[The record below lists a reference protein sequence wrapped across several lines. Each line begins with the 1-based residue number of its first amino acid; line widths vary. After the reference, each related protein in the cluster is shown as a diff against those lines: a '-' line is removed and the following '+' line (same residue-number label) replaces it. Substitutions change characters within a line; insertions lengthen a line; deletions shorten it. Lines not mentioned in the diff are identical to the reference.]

1 MNEINSALAD
11 ITDAGLFERLASDV
25 LRYAEPEIYKSISH
39 QGMNAQ
45 GKTIKAPLDNVGW
58 CYVNGEEKVIAVAHT
73 TTSRNDLETK
83 WLRDL
88 DTVTPRKKGAKP
100 TGSDGDL
107 VKAIK
112 ELVKIRQEYPDLKAR
127 LALMCNSDE
136 PQDIRIRA
144 QQLASQNNIELE
156 IWSNS
161 RISSFLDIDPN
172 GQTIR
177 HKYFG
182 VLPTV
187 LSHEEL
193 LRIGALSTEH
203 LNFKQ
208 DLFVE
213 RDDIKF
219 QKLNLVIGTSG
230 SGKTTICT
238 NFILKKIDKGHPIL
252 VLREENIQNSLN
264 LDEAIEKEL
273 QRYSGRLI
281 KGCGRKA
288 LDLCSVENPLI
299 ILIED
304 INNINNTEQLI
315 EKISSWT
322 SNEKRINILCP
333 VWYQKLST
341 FSLKLKEELSKNGFS
356 YIYLDN
362 YTDVQALEALQKRNR
377 LNGQIVDDLTLM
389 QVAKNLGNDPLLLDL
404 IINYTKESKKDN
416 ILEDFIKNTLEQI
429 AYQKEKFTEDLEKTL
444 LKSISYFI
452 LNKTNRITINQLSNF
467 LNRDEKTDLI
477 NIVTDGRIIR
487 LDEQNNIIFRHDKI
501 KFLLM
506 AQAMQDF
513 LEKNEYLEFLT
524 DPYFSE
530 ALGLSCYISLL
541 NIERLEVF
549 AQYNFLIG
557 IYAYYY
563 AIKDNSEYIDTCIKV
578 ISNWLNNQENHKF
591 SKSTLRYKSLTVLNE
606 LVHTSIP
613 NLLKLYP
620 KQDQNHL
627 YYECGFKNGNLANGI
642 QWIRFFPFEVNYL
655 QVPLVLDYLVK
666 KDKNAF
672 KNKIFEILTDKNIEV
687 SIINSLFIIIGF
699 IGDTDYVDAVKIA
712 IDNIEDAKKDYLLIF
727 WVLSRICDEKSVYL
741 LDSVLNYWNN
751 LSEEQDQYQR
761 SPKNSFTMYTLDFK
775 FRYYLPTDST
785 INYLLDYADK
795 SELKNYILY
804 LLRLVDHPDVL
815 EAQVKKLADWDRR
828 GFHTWG
834 QIADDVSRAFK
845 EGQSLSKPSKDRLKE
860 IFINNQNDSCTRK
873 HALVIWNSSPGEE
886 DLPTLQTILSED
898 EIYDRVLMAKAK
910 YRDLSIVDQLIDKI
924 KNNDSTYWWQATRY
938 MWHDK
943 FEQLFEDYMLTIND
957 DNYWMLFEIFEKFSI
972 EKAEALLE
980 KHWDKLN
987 QYNIFIQLALL
998 VGTAKLCSLVHNSI
1012 HERNLHEVFKYYNHH
1027 WGFKTEG
1034 RKGIYREQQIL
1045 AIKPYIQ
1052 YFDDLAKMNLYQIC
1066 LKNGWKNFAQEIIE
1080 PLIADDSKYSLKI
1093 STKKLSAELQEG
1105 KIIWSGRWLH
1115 DCVDQGWSIIEAF
1128 EVLISWLDTNYCDLA
1143 VDIVVSNLEYTGL
1156 RQHFLRLKDLCEIK
1170 GVNQHIQELLER
1182 TYWAIYLRTIE

>member
-1 MNEINSALAD
+1 MNETNSALSN

-25 LRYAEPEIYKSISH
+25 LRFAEPEIYKSISH
-39 QGMNAQ
+39 QGMNPQ

-58 CYVNGEEKVIAVAHT
+58 CYVNGEAKVVAVAHT

-88 DTVTPRKKGAKP
+88 DTVTPRKKGSKP

-112 ELVKIRQEYPDLKAR
+112 ELVKIRQGNPDLKAR

-136 PQDIRIRA
+136 PQEIRIKA
-144 QQLASQNNIELE
+144 HQLASQHDIELE

-193 LRIGALSTEH
+193 LRIGTLSTVH

-219 QKLNLVIGTSG
+219 QNLNLVIGTSG

-238 NFILKKIDKGHPIL
+238 NFILKKLDKGHPIL

-315 EKISSWT
+315 EKISSWA

-333 VWYQKLST
+333 VWYQKLSIL
-341 FSLKLKEELSKNGFS
+341 SLKLKEELSKNGFS

-362 YTDVQALEALQKRNR
+362 YTDEQALEALQKRCKSEN
-377 LNGQIVDDLTLM
+377 LNIDELTLKSIARN
-389 QVAKNLGNDPLLLDL
+389 VGNDPLLLALVDFKETKKNDK
-404 IINYTKESKKDN
+404 IIEK
-416 ILEDFIKNTLEQI
+416 FISTTLENI
-429 AYQKEKFTEDLEKTL
+429 AYAKEKFCNDLEITL
-444 LKSISYFI
+444 SKSISYLV
-452 LNKTNRITINQLSNF
+452 LNKIDKINISQLSGF
-467 LNRDEKTDLI
+467 LDREERSDLR
-477 NIVTDGRIIR
+477 NILDDGQIIR
-487 LDEQNNIIFRHDKI
+487 LDEQNIIIFRHDKI

-506 AQAMQDF
+506 AQAIQDF
-513 LEKNEYLEFLT
+513 LEKDEYLEFLT

-530 ALGLSCYISLL
+530 ALGLSCYLSLL
-541 NIERLEVF
+541 NIERLELLN
-549 AQYNFLIG
+549 QHNFLIG

-578 ISNWLNNQENHKF
+578 ISNWLNNQENHKL

-606 LVHTSIP
+606 LVHTSILE
-613 NLLKLYP
+613 LLKLYP
-620 KQDQNHL
+620 KKDRHDL
-627 YYECGFKNGNLANGI
+627 YYECGFKNGNLSDGI
-642 QWIRFFPFEVNYL
+642 HWIRLFPFEINYP
-655 QVPLVLDYLVK
+655 QIHLVINFIVK
-666 KDKNAF
+666 KYKNGL
-672 KNKIFEILTDKNIEV
+672 KNKLFEILKDQNTKV
-687 SIINSLFIIIGF
+687 STLHSLFIIIGY
-699 IGDTDYVDAVKIA
+699 IGDVEYLDSVTIA
-712 IDNIEDAKKDYLLIF
+712 IDNIKDEEKDYLLVF

-761 SPKNSFTMYTLDFK
+761 SPKNSFTMYSLDFK
-775 FRYYLPTDST
+775 FKNYLPTEST
-785 INYLLDYADK
+785 IHYLLNWAQT
-795 SELKNYILY
+795 SGLKNYILY

-845 EGQSLSKPSKDRLKE
+845 EGQLLSKPSKDRLKE
-860 IFINNQNDSCTRK
+860 IFINNQNDSCARK
-873 HALVIWNSSPGEE
+873 HALAIWISSPSEG
-886 DLPTLQTILSED
+886 DLPILQTILSED

-924 KNNDSTYWWQATRY
+924 KNDDSTYWWQATRY

-943 FEQLFEDYMLTIND
+943 FEQIFEDHMLTIND

-972 EKAEALLE
+972 EKAETLLK

-998 VGTAKLCSLVHNSI
+998 VGTDKLCSLVNNSI
-1012 HERNLHEVFKYYNHH
+1012 QERNLQEVFKYFNHH

-1034 RKGIYREQQIL
+1034 RKGIYRDQQIL

-1080 PLIADDSKYSLKI
+1080 PLIADDSQYSLKI
-1093 STKKLSAELQEG
+1093 STKRLSEELQEG
-1105 KIIWSGRWLH
+1105 RIIWSDRWLH
-1115 DCVDQGWSIIEAF
+1115 DCVDQGWSIVEAF

-1156 RQHFLRLKDLCEIK
+1156 RQHFLRLNDLCEIK
-1170 GVNQHIQELLER
+1170 GVNQHIQEILER